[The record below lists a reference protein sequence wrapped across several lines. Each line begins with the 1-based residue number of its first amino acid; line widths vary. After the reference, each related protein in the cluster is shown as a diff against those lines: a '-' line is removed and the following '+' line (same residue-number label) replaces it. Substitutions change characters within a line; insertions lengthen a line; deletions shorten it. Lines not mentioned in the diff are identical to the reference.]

1 MSSSLQTATIV
12 GSRSNPASRSASW
25 KRASR
30 TMSCAVGGSGGRG
43 GRRRTKWP
51 CSRSSKNVKFEPPP
65 SPIRVAR
72 TRPEPSPC
80 ESRNAATRS
89 RTTSGGRSTV
99 VPCSRVSTTST
110 LRCYA
115 AMRRRLYL
123 IRHAEVSYV
132 GERDPEVVRLT
143 ERGLE
148 QAAAA
153 RRALDAVALDLVVTS
168 TLPRTIETAEVVA
181 PAANAEAWPEFA
193 EWRGGRLTE
202 IPAEE
207 RERAFVGALLIRDE
221 DERFIGG
228 ESLGEALD
236 RVLPAFDRLVA
247 REWDTALAV
256 LHGGVNRILISRALT
271 GERRY
276 FGTFE
281 QAPACINV
289 LDLGDSEWIVR
300 TVNYIPYDPLHPA
313 RTTTM
318 EQYWDDLRGWLDERA
333 G

>member
-1 MSSSLQTATIV
+1 
-12 GSRSNPASRSASW
+12 
-25 KRASR
+25 
-30 TMSCAVGGSGGRG
+30 
-43 GRRRTKWP
+43 
-51 CSRSSKNVKFEPPP
+51 
-65 SPIRVAR
+65 
-72 TRPEPSPC
+72 
-80 ESRNAATRS
+80 
-89 RTTSGGRSTV
+89 
-99 VPCSRVSTTST
+99 
-110 LRCYA
+110 
-115 AMRRRLYL
+115 MRRRLYL
-123 IRHAEVSYV
+123 MRHAEVSYL

-148 QAAAA
+148 QAGAA
-153 RRALDAVALDLVVTS
+153 RRALEDVAFDLVVTS
-168 TLPRTIETAEVVA
+168 TLPRTVETADVVA
-181 PAANAEAWPEFA
+181 PDVEAERWDDLA

-202 IPAEE
+202 IPPEE
-207 RERAFVGALLIRDE
+207 LERAFLGALLIRDE
-221 DERFIGG
+221 GERFMGG

-276 FGTFE
+276 FGNFE

-289 LDLGDSEWIVR
+289 LDLGDSGWVVR

-318 EQYWDDLRGWLDERA
+318 EQYWDELQGWFDRRA

>member
-1 MSSSLQTATIV
+1 
-12 GSRSNPASRSASW
+12 
-25 KRASR
+25 
-30 TMSCAVGGSGGRG
+30 
-43 GRRRTKWP
+43 
-51 CSRSSKNVKFEPPP
+51 
-65 SPIRVAR
+65 
-72 TRPEPSPC
+72 
-80 ESRNAATRS
+80 
-89 RTTSGGRSTV
+89 
-99 VPCSRVSTTST
+99 
-110 LRCYA
+110 
-115 AMRRRLYL
+115 MRRRLYL
-123 IRHAEVSYV
+123 MRHAEVSYV

-153 RRALDAVALDLVVTS
+153 RRALDGVALDLVVTS

-247 REWDTALAV
+247 PRVGHRARRPPRRRQPDPDLA
-256 LHGGVNRILISRALT
+256 RAD
-271 GERRY
+271 RR
-276 FGTFE
+276 
-281 QAPACINV
+281 AP
-289 LDLGDSEWIVR
+289 L
-300 TVNYIPYDPLHPA
+300 
-313 RTTTM
+313 
-318 EQYWDDLRGWLDERA
+318 LRHVRA
-333 G
+333 GAGVHQRARPRRQ

>member
-1 MSSSLQTATIV
+1 
-12 GSRSNPASRSASW
+12 
-25 KRASR
+25 
-30 TMSCAVGGSGGRG
+30 MSCADGGSGGRG
-43 GRRRTKWP
+43 GRRRTKRP
-51 CSRSSKNVKFEPPP
+51 SSRSSRKVKFEPPP
-65 SPIRVAR
+65 SPTRVAR
-72 TRPEPSPC
+72 TGPEPRPC
-80 ESRNAATRS
+80 ASRKAAIRS
-89 RTTSGGRSTV
+89 RTTSGGRSSAAPAST
-99 VPCSRVSTTST
+99 VSTTST
-110 LRCYA
+110 VRCYA
-115 AMRRRLYL
+115 AVRRRLHL
-123 IRHAEVSYV
+123 MRHAEVSYL

-153 RRALDAVALDLVVTS
+153 RRALEDVAFDLVLTS

-181 PAANAEAWPEFA
+181 PGVATEQWEELA

-202 IPAEE
+202 IPPEE
-207 RERAFVGALLIRDE
+207 LERAFVGALQIRDE
-221 DERFIGG
+221 HERFLGG

-236 RVLPAFDRLVA
+236 RVLPAFDRLVD

-256 LHGGVNRILISRALT
+256 LHGGVNRILISHALT

-276 FGTFE
+276 FGNFE

-289 LDLGDSEWIVR
+289 LDLGEGGWIVR

-318 EQYWDDLRGWLDERA
+318 EHLWDELRGWWDAR
-333 G
+333 GG

>member
-1 MSSSLQTATIV
+1 
-12 GSRSNPASRSASW
+12 
-25 KRASR
+25 
-30 TMSCAVGGSGGRG
+30 
-43 GRRRTKWP
+43 
-51 CSRSSKNVKFEPPP
+51 
-65 SPIRVAR
+65 
-72 TRPEPSPC
+72 
-80 ESRNAATRS
+80 
-89 RTTSGGRSTV
+89 
-99 VPCSRVSTTST
+99 
-110 LRCYA
+110 
-115 AMRRRLYL
+115 MRRRLYL
-123 IRHAEVSYV
+123 MRHADVSYV

-153 RRALDAVALDLVVTS
+153 RRALEGVALDLVVTS

-181 PAANAEAWPEFA
+181 PGAKAEEWAELA

-202 IPAEE
+202 IPDEE
-207 RERAFVGALLIRDE
+207 RERVFVGALLIRDE
-221 DERFIGG
+221 GERFIGG

-236 RVLPAFDRLVA
+236 RVLPAFDRLMA

-289 LDLGDSEWIVR
+289 LDLGEGGWIVR

-318 EQYWDDLRGWLDERA
+318 EQYWDELRGWLDERA
-333 G
+333 GGRRGAAPEGGGAPKDR